1 MSKRG
6 RAWLAV
12 AVGGLLLTLLLALY
26 GPAPGPAYAGM
37 PAVSVQPQHEAVY
50 AVFAQ
55 TSTVATAVDLQG
67 GRLVAIQMP
76 STWVSANLTY
86 QASWDGTTYADL
98 YDDGGNEV
106 STVVT
111 QSRYVVF
118 DSLDSMEGARFV
130 TVRSGSSGTVVTQTA
145 ATTVTLI
152 VRP

>member
-1 MSKRG
+1 MSKQG

-76 STWVSANLTY
+76 STWEAANLTF
-86 QASWDGTTYADL
+86 QGSWDGGAYNNV

-106 STVVT
+106 SVT
-111 QSRYVVF
+111 AAASRYIVF
-118 DSLDSMEGARFV
+118 DALGNIEGLRFV
-130 TVRSGSSGTVVTQTA
+130 KVRSGSAGTVVTQTA

>member
-118 DSLDSMEGARFV
+118 DSLDNMEGARFV